1 MINKLRDWGCDVEEA
16 LERFVNDQELY
27 CTCFSMFLADDSFN
41 ALKQSVECG
50 NCKASFEACH
60 TLKGVAGNLGAGPL
74 YAEICVLTEKFR
86 SGNLD
91 DAMHHVEN
99 IFKYRDE
106 ALNLIAG

>member
-74 YAEICVLTEKFR
+74 YAEICVFEPIGYFILREGPAIWMTRCIMWK
-86 SGNLD
+86 
-91 DAMHHVEN
+91 
-99 IFKYRDE
+99 IFSNTVMRH
-106 ALNLIAG
+106 